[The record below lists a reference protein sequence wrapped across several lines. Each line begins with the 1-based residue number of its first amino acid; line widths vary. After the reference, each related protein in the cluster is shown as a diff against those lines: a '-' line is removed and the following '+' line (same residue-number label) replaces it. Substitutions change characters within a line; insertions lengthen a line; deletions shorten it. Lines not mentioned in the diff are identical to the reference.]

1 MQPKTSYA
9 KSGDVYIAYQVVGD
23 GPFDLVF
30 VPGAWSNIEWAWEEP
45 LVARFL
51 HRLASFSRL
60 ILFDKRGTGLSD
72 RLAAVPDLEER
83 MDDVRAV
90 MDAAGSKRA
99 ALLGVSEGGPM
110 SIQFA
115 ATYPDRAIALVLYG
129 SFARFTAAPDYPF
142 GTPVEALGNF
152 VAMVDSGWGKG
163 ITGPLYGP
171 TLGNDKHFAAWWSQ
185 AERTVASPSAALALI
200 RMAAEI
206 DVRSLL
212 PAIQIPTLIMHRSG
226 DLAVNVGASR
236 YMAERIRGSRLVEL
250 PGADHFVFVGDQ
262 DGLVGEIEEFLT
274 GVRHQQPVDRT
285 LATIM
290 FADIVS
296 STELAAKL
304 GDERWTDLLERY
316 YAIVRKQLTAFRG
329 REIKTLGDG
338 VLATFDGP
346 ARAIRSARAIREEVK
361 GVGIDVRIGLH
372 TGECEL
378 LENDIGGIAVH
389 IADRVAATAQSAE
402 VLVSSTVKDL
412 VVGSG
417 IQFADR
423 GAHDLKGVPGQWQ
436 LYLVQ

>member
-1 MQPKTSYA
+1 
-9 KSGDVYIAYQVVGD
+9 
-23 GPFDLVF
+23 
-30 VPGAWSNIEWAWEEP
+30 
-45 LVARFL
+45 
-51 HRLASFSRL
+51 
-60 ILFDKRGTGLSD
+60 
-72 RLAAVPDLEER
+72 
-83 MDDVRAV
+83 
-90 MDAAGSKRA
+90 
-99 ALLGVSEGGPM
+99 
-110 SIQFA
+110 
-115 ATYPDRAIALVLYG
+115 
-129 SFARFTAAPDYPF
+129 
-142 GTPVEALGNF
+142 
-152 VAMVDSGWGKG
+152 
-163 ITGPLYGP
+163 
-171 TLGNDKHFAAWWSQ
+171 
-185 AERTVASPSAALALI
+185 
-200 RMAAEI
+200 
-206 DVRSLL
+206 
-212 PAIQIPTLIMHRSG
+212 
-226 DLAVNVGASR
+226 
-236 YMAERIRGSRLVEL
+236 
-250 PGADHFVFVGDQ
+250 VFVGDQ

-304 GDERWTDLLERY
+304 GDQRWADLLERY

-329 REIKTLGDG
+329 HEIKTLGDG

-378 LENDIGGIAVH
+378 LDNDIGGIAVH